1 MGGKECVIGSWENSD
16 HVKQWQKY
24 DYHLIL
30 HGIQKKKVANKFVTM
45 SEEFLIQNGEMTW
58 LLMAILD

>member
-1 MGGKECVIGSWENSD
+1 MTTTWYYME
-16 HVKQWQKY
+16 Y
-24 DYHLIL
+24 
-30 HGIQKKKVANKFVTM
+30 KKKVANKFVTM